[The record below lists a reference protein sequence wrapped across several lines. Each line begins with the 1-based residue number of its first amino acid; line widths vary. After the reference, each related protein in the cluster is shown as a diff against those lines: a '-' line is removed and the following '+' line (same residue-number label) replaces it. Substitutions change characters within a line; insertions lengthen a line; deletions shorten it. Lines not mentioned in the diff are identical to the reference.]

1 MSIKKVILITGSSG
15 EIGKNLIDY
24 FSQMDSNYIL
34 SLDLN
39 PIDNPKK
46 VDKHIVG
53 SILDKKLM
61 DDVYQAHKIDEVYHL
76 AAMLSTK
83 AEQSPIIA
91 NEVNVNG
98 TLNLIDLCI
107 RQIHRNQNK
116 IKFFFPSS
124 IAVYGLDKKE
134 NYPISENQ
142 NLNPKTIYGINK
154 LYCEK
159 LGNYFSQNNYLSNS
173 GSDNNFFDFRAIRFP
188 GLISVNTM
196 PTGGTSDYLPEMLHS
211 AAQKNNYECFVDSN
225 SQLPFMVMP
234 DAIQAIIKLMNC
246 EKNNLT
252 QSTYNISSFN
262 PTVDDFYFEVKKYYT
277 NFKISYNVN
286 RERQKMVN
294 GWPSDI
300 DTSKSFSDW
309 LWSPKY
315 NLEKSFSDYFIPQ
328 LEKIYK

>member
-61 DDVYQAHKIDEVYHL
+61 DDIYQEHKIDEVYHL

-83 AEQSPIIA
+83 AEQSPITA

-98 TLNLIDLCI
+98 TLILIDLCI
-107 RQIHRNQNK
+107 RQIHRNLNK

-134 NYPISENQ
+134 NHPISENQ

-159 LGNYFSQNNYLSNS
+159 LGNYYSQNNYLSNS

-252 QSTYNISSFN
+252 LSTYNISSFN
-262 PTVDDFYFEVKKYYT
+262 PSVDDFYFEVKKYYT
-277 NFKISYNVN
+277 NFKISYNIN
-286 RERQKMVN
+286 KERQKMVN

>member
-24 FSQMDSNYIL
+24 FSQTDYNYIL

-46 VDKHIVG
+46 VHKHIIG

-61 DDVYQAHKIDEVYHL
+61 DDIYQEYEIDEVYHL

-83 AEQSPIIA
+83 AEQNPVIS

-107 RQIHRNQNK
+107 KQIQRKKNE
-116 IKFFFPSS
+116 IKFFFPSY
-124 IAVYGLDKKE
+124 IAVYGLNKKQSH
-134 NYPISENQ
+134 PINETE

-159 LGNYFSQNNYLSNS
+159 LGNYFSQNNYLSKND
-173 GSDNNFFDFRAIRFP
+173 SDNYFFDFRAIRFP

-211 AAQKNNYECFVDSN
+211 AAQKSNYECFVDAN

-262 PTVDDFYFEVKKYYT
+262 PTVDDFYFEIKKYYKE
-277 NFKISYNVN
+277 FKISYNVN
-286 RERQKMVN
+286 KDRQKMVN

-300 DTSKSFSDW
+300 DTSKASSDW
-309 LWSPKY
+309 SWSPQY
-315 NLEKSFSDYFIPQ
+315 NLSKAFIDYFIPH
-328 LEKIYK
+328 LKKTYS

>member
-46 VDKHIVG
+46 VHKHIIG

-61 DDVYQAHKIDEVYHL
+61 DDVFKEYTIDTVYHL

-83 AEQSPIIA
+83 AEQNPLTA

-98 TLNLIDLCI
+98 TLNLIDLCMK
-107 RQIHRNQNK
+107 QIHRK
-116 IKFFFPSS
+116 KSEIKFFFPSS
-124 IAVYGLDKKE
+124 IAVYGLNKKE
-134 NYPISENQ
+134 NHPIKETEK
-142 NLNPKTIYGINK
+142 LNPKTIYGINK

-159 LGNYFSQNNYLSNS
+159 LGNYFSQNNYLSNDDS
-173 GSDNNFFDFRAIRFP
+173 HNHFFDFRAIRFP

-211 AAQKNNYECFVDSN
+211 AAQKNNYECFVDAN

-234 DAIQAIIKLMNC
+234 DAIEAIIKLMNC
-246 EKNNLT
+246 KKKNLT

-262 PTVDDFYFEVKKYYT
+262 PTVDEFYFEIKKYY
-277 NFKISYNVN
+277 NKFKISYNVN
-286 RERQKMVN
+286 KDRQKMVSS
-294 GWPSDI
+294 WPSDV
-300 DTSKSFSDW
+300 DRSKSFSDW

-315 NLEKSFSDYFIPQ
+315 NLEKSFSDYFVPH

>member
-15 EIGKNLIDY
+15 EIGKNLINH
-24 FSQMDSNYIL
+24 FNQVDSTSII

-46 VDKHIVG
+46 VEKHIIG
-53 SILDKKLM
+53 SILDKKLI
-61 DDVYQAHKIDEVYHL
+61 DSINQEFKIDEIYHL

-83 AEQSPIIA
+83 AEQNPIMA

-98 TLNLIDLCI
+98 TLNLIDLCMK
-107 RQIHRNQNK
+107 QIASKNSK

-124 IAVYGLDKKE
+124 IAVYGLNTNLSEPIKE
-134 NYPISENQ
+134 LDY
-142 NLNPKTIYGINK
+142 LNPKTIYGMNK
-154 LYCEK
+154 LNCEK
-159 LGNYFSQNNYLSNS
+159 LGDYFSSNTL
-173 GSDNNFFDFRAIRFP
+173 FDFRAIRFP

-211 AAQKNNYECFVDSN
+211 AAQKKAYECFVNSN

-234 DAIQAIIKLMNC
+234 DAIQAIIKLMEI

-262 PTVDDFYFEVKKYYT
+262 PTAKEFFNIIKTYYNDF
-277 NFKISYNVN
+277 NISYKVN
-286 RERQKMVN
+286 INRQKMVDS
-294 GWPSDI
+294 WPSSV
-300 DTSKSFSDW
+300 DTSKALDDW
-309 LWSPKY
+309 GWSPEY
-315 NLEKSFSDYFIPQ
+315 NIEKAFNNYFIPYLKKTYQ
-328 LEKIYK
+328 

>member
-24 FSQMDSNYIL
+24 FSQIDSNYIL

-61 DDVYQAHKIDEVYHL
+61 DDIYQEHKIDEVYHL

-91 NEVNVNG
+91 HEVNVNG
-98 TLNLIDLCI
+98 TLNLIDLCV

-134 NYPISENQ
+134 NHPISENQ

-286 RERQKMVN
+286 KERQKMVN

-309 LWSPKY
+309 LWTPKY

>member
-1 MSIKKVILITGSSG
+1 MTIVLGFH
-15 EIGKNLIDY
+15 NL
-24 FSQMDSNYIL
+24 Q
-34 SLDLN
+34 
-39 PIDNPKK
+39 K

-61 DDVYQAHKIDEVYHL
+61 DDIYQEHKIDEVYHL

-83 AEQSPIIA
+83 AEQSPITA

-134 NYPISENQ
+134 NHPISENQ

-262 PTVDDFYFEVKKYYT
+262 PSVDDFYFEVKKYYT
-277 NFKISYNVN
+277 NFKISYNIN
-286 RERQKMVN
+286 KERQKMVN

-315 NLEKSFSDYFIPQ
+315 NLEKSFSDYFIPK